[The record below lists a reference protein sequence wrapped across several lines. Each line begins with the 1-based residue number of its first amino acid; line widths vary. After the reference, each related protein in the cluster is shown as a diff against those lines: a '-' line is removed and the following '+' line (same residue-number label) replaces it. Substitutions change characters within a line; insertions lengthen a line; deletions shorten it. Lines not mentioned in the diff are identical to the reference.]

1 MTQLNEAKE
10 QVKPGVTKVTGTY
23 GKEYDA
29 GDDGTKKKPASD
41 VKKGRGRPKK
51 DADETGEVKKYDTSS
66 LGNVFG
72 GGKKPSK
79 PIGKVSKK
87 NTLKDWFEQ
96 LDKAIVNEGG
106 LDDIRARMQQRG
118 AGAPAVQ
125 RTNQAAMGRIGQM
138 ANRPVEEADQIEIKP
153 ASQVPQKPGQ
163 SSMGAKPGM
172 SGQPQ
177 QVAGQPQNTQVIQQ
191 GDKTLG
197 TVNNPALAQQIKQ
210 SIGKGEMT
218 LMPDEEMAEAI
229 DYSSGEFDD
238 CEVCNG
244 TGESH
249 TGHGGC
255 GECGGTGVKEPTGSD
270 DDYDVDYDDNGD
282 EIEPESHYEKHV
294 RVNNF
299 EGKDEGK
306 PGKNFAKIAKDA
318 GKRYGSKAAGER
330 VAGAVRA
337 KLAKQGK
344 LEEADRPSHD
354 SDEGANLGA
363 GRNPNVL
370 EGRAKADNKAEKA
383 GKKVTKDLEYDMRHK
398 GKDDAKAERAG
409 KKVTKDIEYDEK
421 KKVKEAKKPD
431 TNKNGIPDYAEDGK
445 GKNDL
450 KKKKVK
456 EGMDHRLKAAHHAGK
471 SHALSKQGY
480 NCAYDD
486 MEEARQYH
494 DGYKQGLDECY
505 GQMPI
510 QGYVGETGV
519 ESTVDNM
526 ASFGAR
532 TPELA
537 DEGNAFTKKL
547 ATTPA
552 GGSFSLGGKSFRDT
566 SAYDSSVFESWDNEL
581 NSLLEEY
588 DSITEGITVSSS
600 QGQSN
605 QPDSVSVTASDSD
618 AQALMAVL
626 RSAGIGGFGG
636 GDTQGQTDAMTV
648 DTGEPEEIGTG
659 GAEIDV
665 VDDHGNMMDLI
676 RKVTGG
682 APKGPEQGFG
692 GSHDEESEEHE
703 HGEETCDTCGSAD
716 CECDDESSE
725 EQQVD
730 EVESE
735 DQMEY
740 EVAEDNAPDSGAAE
754 VDAEDAD
761 VAAQN
766 AVASNH
772 GGATNEED
780 DELEESFANSA
791 DDTFE
796 SDIAYMTKIISGG
809 LNKEKSTGQT
819 TVPVVA
825 GQGMRTG
832 VSESRQLNESVV
844 NDWKKLAGIK

>member
-1 MTQLNEAKE
+1 MDFKKMLSTMTQLNEAKE
-10 QVKPGVTKVTGTY
+10 QVKPGITKVTGSY

-51 DADETGEVKKYDTSS
+51 DADETGEVKTYDTST

-72 GGKKPSK
+72 GGKKPLK

-96 LDKAIVNEGG
+96 LDKAIVNEGPLDTMRAGMQGTGPASSGG
-106 LDDIRARMQQRG
+106 LSSIRSSMQQRG
-118 AGAPAVQ
+118 AGAPSVQ
-125 RTNQAAMGRIGQM
+125 RTNQSAMGRVGQM

-163 SSMGAKPGM
+163 PSTGAAPAG

-177 QVAGQPQNTQVIQQ
+177 QVAGQQQNTQVIQQ

-218 LMPDEEMAEAI
+218 LNPDMAEDAEMGVEEG
-229 DYSSGEFDD
+229 DVGKHNNATTGFDAL
-238 CEVCNG
+238 VRKL
-244 TGESH
+244 TPKY
-249 TGHGGC
+249 
-255 GECGGTGVKEPTGSD
+255 GVEAAKRIAGSQL
-270 DDYDVDYDDNGD
+270 
-282 EIEPESHYEKHV
+282 K
-294 RVNNF
+294 
-299 EGKDEGK
+299 
-306 PGKNFAKIAKDA
+306 KIK
-318 GKRYGSKAAGER
+318 
-330 VAGAVRA
+330 
-337 KLAKQGK
+337 
-344 LEEADRPSHD
+344 EADMPPHD
-354 SDEGANLGA
+354 GNQGAGLGA
-363 GRNPNVL
+363 GRNQTTL
-370 EGRAKADNKAEKA
+370 ESRAKADNKAEK
-383 GKKVTKDLEYDMRHK
+383 
-398 GKDDAKAERAG
+398 AG

-431 TNKNGIPDYAEDGK
+431 ANKNGIPDYAEDGK

-486 MEEARQYH
+486 MEESRCYH
-494 DGYKQGLDECY
+494 EGYKEGLDECY

-519 ESTVDNM
+519 ESTVDDM
-526 ASFGAR
+526 ASFGAH
-532 TPELA
+532 TPRVA

-636 GDTQGQTDAMTV
+636 GDTHGQPDAMTV

-682 APKGPEQGFG
+682 APKGPEHGFG
-692 GSHDEESEEHE
+692 DSHDEEGEEHD
-703 HGEETCDTCGSAD
+703 HGEEEVCDACGSAT
-716 CECDDESSE
+716 CECDESSE

-740 EVAEDNAPDSGAAE
+740 EVAEDNAPDSGAEETAQ
-754 VDAEDAD
+754 EDND
-761 VAAQN
+761 DQN
-766 AVASNH
+766 ANASAASYDK
-772 GGATNEED
+772 ATEEED
-780 DELEESFANSA
+780 DLEESYANSA

-796 SDIAYMTKIISGG
+796 ADISYMTKIISGG

-819 TVPVVA
+819 TVPVIA
-825 GQGMRTG
+825 NQKMRTG
-832 VSESRQLNESVV
+832 VAESRQLNESVV